1 MAETTTA
8 ERSARY
14 REGLARQLREIQREL
29 ATLREELGSRLPVLT
44 KRLAED
50 SRLTERKQ

>member
-14 REGLARQLREIQREL
+14 REGVARQLREIRVEL
-29 ATLREELGSRLPVLT
+29 ATIREELGSRLPVLT
-44 KRLAED
+44 
-50 SRLTERKQ
+50 

>member
-1 MAETTTA
+1 MADTTTA

-14 REGLARQLREIQREL
+14 RDGLARQLREIRAEL
-29 ATLREELGSRLPVLT
+29 ATLREELGDRLPVLT

-50 SRLTERKQ
+50 ERLAGGRQ